1 MSDLYDFD
9 AFLRRMRGLDYE
21 DIIRNAEAEAT
32 SAEGSSF
39 LMRGA
44 PRRRA
49 LGSVEYASRV
59 KAFLF
64 YLRTGSRPGSA
75 NDSEFLSY
83 RPIVEALV
91 AKGRFK
97 PEALEAFDL

>member
-9 AFLRRMRGLDYE
+9 AFLRRMLDLDYE
-21 DIIRNAEAEAT
+21 DIIRHAEAEAN

-39 LMRGA
+39 HVRGA
-44 PRRRA
+44 PRYRA
-49 LGSVEYASRV
+49 LGSTEYASHV

-64 YLRTGSRPGSA
+64 YLRTGSRPGSV

-91 AKGRFK
+91 AKGRFR
-97 PEALEAFDL
+97 PESLEAFDL